1 MLKEAIKQEQK
12 KKWEKFI
19 LISTNLS
26 RILQSENPKFLYT
39 CKLLCFTLL
48 FFFFLTYKWVE
59 ETISFHVRA
68 SKGIHPAL
76 YVPRKNVNVSKSE
89 AKSSGF
95 LWPYSSH
102 MVLNRESVRRGAES
116 IHLFSFC
123 FFFQNMLPLGMG
135 NRLREML
142 RRLAGF

>member
-12 KKWEKFI
+12 KKNEKSSFWFQ
-19 LISTNLS
+19 L
-26 RILQSENPKFLYT
+26 T
-39 CKLLCFTLL
+39 CLEFCNQKIPNFCTHVNSYVLHY

-76 YVPRKNVNVSKSE
+76 CVPRKNVNVSKSE

-95 LWPYSSH
+95 LWPHSSH